1 MSDNLNQDQKDLIN
15 SVKFATEFLKVIRGF
30 KVDDQRTDKLPQEI
44 KEYLANEHL
53 NTLIADHDLEP
64 EMLVWGLVHI
74 IEVLLRTNEIS
85 PDELVEVMEKYVDFV
100 KNKPNYFGD
109 DE

>member
-30 KVDDQRTDKLPQEI
+30 KVDQQRTDSLPVEI
-44 KEYLANEHL
+44 KEYIANEHL
-53 NTLIADHDLEP
+53 NTLIADHNLEP

-74 IEVLLRTNEIS
+74 IEVLLRTSEVS
-85 PDELVEVMEKYVDFV
+85 PDDLVVIMEQYVDFV
-100 KNKPNYFGD
+100 KDRPDYFGED
-109 DE
+109 K

>member
-1 MSDNLNQDQKDLIN
+1 MTDNLNQDQKDLIN

-30 KVDDQRTDKLPQEI
+30 KVDQERTDSLPVEI
-44 KEYLANEHL
+44 KEHLANEHL
-53 NTLIADHDLEP
+53 NTLIADHGLEP

-74 IEVLLRTNEIS
+74 IEVLLRANDIT
-85 PDELVEVMEKYVDFV
+85 PDDLVVIMEKYVDFV
-100 KNKPNYFGD
+100 KDQSNYFGD